1 MEPSIGWGFC
11 QSMLRGAPLEE
22 GLEMEAVETELG
34 VGQGFSR
41 GMPGATTL
49 TRGLESELSAG

>member
-1 MEPSIGWGFC
+1 M
-11 QSMLRGAPLEE
+11 EE
-22 GLEMEAVETELG
+22 GLGLEAVEPELG
-34 VGQGFSR
+34 IGQGFSR